1 MFTRVYQILT
11 SFLGPSKLGYYDSTV
26 TQYQFNC
33 PYCAEEKGGIDGKF
47 NLEIS
52 FAIGKFHCWACD
64 SKGTISYLIRK
75 FGGNKLLEEYKKEIA
90 SIEESKLYDISE
102 YQDLKGGNKDENG
115 NYLCLP
121 EGFKPIDLSII
132 PETSKLSQYLKKRG
146 INQSIID
153 KFHIGY
159 IGWNDTTEKSMKNRI
174 IIPSYDQ
181 NGYLNYWVARDFSGL
196 EKRIKYKNCKADK
209 QNIIFQDSLIN
220 YNADIL
226 LVEGAIDCLY
236 YPNTIALLGKFLT
249 KKSEIYSRLIEKAKG
264 DIIVCLDADTSI
276 QETDRICRTLNIG
289 NLRGKI
295 KYIRMEK
302 YKDFGEAYEAD
313 KKNAL
318 LEVVQSKITYPEC
331 GLS

>member
-1 MFTRVYQILT
+1 
-11 SFLGPSKLGYYDSTV
+11 
-26 TQYQFNC
+26 
-33 PYCAEEKGGIDGKF
+33 
-47 NLEIS
+47 
-52 FAIGKFHCWACD
+52 
-64 SKGTISYLIRK
+64 
-75 FGGNKLLEEYKKEIA
+75 
-90 SIEESKLYDISE
+90 
-102 YQDLKGGNKDENG
+102 
-115 NYLCLP
+115 
-121 EGFKPIDLSII
+121 
-132 PETSKLSQYLKKRG
+132 
-146 INQSIID
+146 
-153 KFHIGY
+153 
-159 IGWNDTTEKSMKNRI
+159 MKNRI

-220 YNADIL
+220 YNADII

-331 GLS
+331 GPS